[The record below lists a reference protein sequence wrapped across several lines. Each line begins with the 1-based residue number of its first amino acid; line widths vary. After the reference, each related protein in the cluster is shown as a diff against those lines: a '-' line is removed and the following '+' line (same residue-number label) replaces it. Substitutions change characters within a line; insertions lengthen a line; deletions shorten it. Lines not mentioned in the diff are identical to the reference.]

1 VRHWSLSEIETPAGT
16 RSPVVLHSRDG
27 EDRVVL
33 LGIAPGQRLGE
44 HGVREAALLLVVEG
58 RVRVETGDESVE
70 AGPGELFRFDPS
82 ERRSV
87 GSDDGARVLLILA
100 PWPGEGHYGGE
111 RPASVSAS

>member
-1 VRHWSLSEIETPAGT
+1 VRHWNLGESETPAGT

-33 LGIAPGQRLGE
+33 LGLAAGQRLGE
-44 HGVREAALLLVVEG
+44 HGVREAALLLFVDG
-58 RVRVETGDESVE
+58 SVRVEAGDESVD

-87 GSDDGARVLLILA
+87 ATRAR
-100 PWPGEGHYGGE
+100 GCC
-111 RPASVSAS
+111 